1 MWQLWIVQ
9 GFIVQLDIQAAD
21 STKQCCI
28 IWHRNMTGKLEQ
40 YYYEEYFCHG
50 QVAKQVAIV
59 IHMN

>member
-1 MWQLWIVQ
+1 MWQVWTVQ
-9 GFIVQLDIQAAD
+9 CFIVLFDIQAGG
-21 STKQCCI
+21 STIQCDITCD
-28 IWHRNMTGKLEQ
+28 RNMTGKLEQ